1 MHHCTLI
8 HLRLRVKTRI
18 RAQRSSM
25 LHKILVKL
33 LILKILSSSKLF
45 RLVQNLVKLSIL
57 IDLRTKLLRTLI
69 LILKSKR
76 LSMLSHI
83 IDLICGHLICGHLLT
98 ILSWLVIW
106 ITS

>member
-1 MHHCTLI
+1 
-8 HLRLRVKTRI
+8 
-18 RAQRSSM
+18 M

-76 LSMLSHI
+76 LSMLSHS
-83 IDLICGHLICGHLLT
+83 IDLICGYLLT